1 MNSKTWNT
9 ETCCFVFKVVAYYL
23 ATPVDIIWIQVK
35 KKGRVILFHIWKKH
49 QHN

>member
-1 MNSKTWNT
+1 MNSKAWNT

-35 KKGRVILFHIWKKH
+35 KKGG
-49 QHN
+49 